1 MSKNSIPE
9 DALLIDNEVKVTDVE
24 DGIEVEITFITEE
37 EIPVSIVQTSSL
49 IGGCFFCRGF

>member
-9 DALLIDNEVKVTDVE
+9 DALLIDNEVKVTDIE

-37 EIPVSIVQTSSL
+37 EISKHSNHS
-49 IGGCFFCRGF
+49 